1 MIVMKFGGTS
11 TQDASA
17 QLNVASIVKANLQ
30 RAPIVVISAIAKS
43 TNVLET
49 AGKLAEK
56 GENLQANKLLEEL
69 LERHYQILDANVAN
83 KERNAAIRAILA
95 QSLHELK
102 DLVEGVSIL
111 RELTPRTLDA
121 LYCYGELLSSRLV
134 AATCQEIGVDAVW
147 LDTKD
152 FMVTEPNHNRALP
165 MMELVE
171 QKLSALALPLINS
184 GKVVVTQGFIGVTQ
198 SGYRT
203 TMGRESSDYSAT
215 IIGTALNVDEIQ
227 IWTDVDGILT
237 SDPRVVN
244 APKKVKTM
252 LPEEA
257 FELSY
262 FGAKVLHPNT
272 MLPAIE
278 KNIPVYIYN
287 SKRPQLSGTR
297 VASDASKKPV
307 IKSVAYKRN
316 ISIISVAPR
325 KRLGQYM
332 FWEHIYSILT
342 KHSINA
348 NLTVSSEFN
357 VAITLEAKDSLDAVI
372 HDLQSVGEVNVQ
384 ENKGIVCLVGY
395 GIKQVPEY
403 LSRTFKVLSGMT
415 ISMMSFG
422 ASNSN
427 ITIVLDDEKILEAV
441 KLLHKEF
448 FEGQNNDEV
457 FEILEHFSVN
467 Q

>member
-11 TQDASA
+11 TQDAIA
-17 QLNVASIVKANLQ
+17 QSNVASIVKANVH
-30 RAPIVVISAIAKS
+30 RAPVVVISAIAKA
-43 TNVLET
+43 TNYLET
-49 AGKLAEK
+49 AGKLAEQGK
-56 GENLQANKLLEEL
+56 NDEANAKLEEL
-69 LERHYQILDANVAN
+69 FQRHYEILDTNIKN
-83 KERNAAIRAILA
+83 QERNAEIRQILS
-95 QSLHELK
+95 QSLLELK
-102 DLVEGVSIL
+102 DLVEGVAIL

-121 LYCYGELLSSRLV
+121 LYCYGELLSSRLI
-134 AATCQEIGVDAVW
+134 AATCQEIGLDAVW

-152 FMVTEPNHNRALP
+152 FMITEANHNHALP

-171 QKLSALALPLINS
+171 QKLSALARPLIDS

-198 SGYRT
+198 SGFRT

-215 IIGTALNVDEIQ
+215 IIGTALRVDEIQ

-244 APKKVKTM
+244 IPKKVKTM

-278 KNIPVYIYN
+278 RNIPVYIYN
-287 SKRPQLSGTR
+287 SKRPNLSGTR
-297 VASDASKKPV
+297 VASDSSKQPV
-307 IKSVAYKRN
+307 LKSVAYKRN
-316 ISIISVAPR
+316 LTIVTVAPR

-342 KHSINA
+342 KHSISA

-357 VAITLEAKDSLDAVI
+357 VAITLEAKSNQDALI
-372 HDLQSVGEVNVQ
+372 HDLQNVGEVSIQ
-384 ENKGIVCLVGY
+384 EKQGIVCLVGY
-395 GIKQVPEY
+395 GIKRVPAY
-403 LSRTFKVLSGMT
+403 LSRTFGVLSGMT

-422 ASNSN
+422 ASESN
-427 ITIVLDDEKILEAV
+427 ITFVLDDDNVLEAV
-441 KLLHKEF
+441 KLLHQEF
-448 FEGQNNDEV
+448 FEGKNDDTV
-457 FEILEHFSVN
+457 FEVLEHYSVK
-467 Q
+467 